1 MSWELISHVVQHPKS
16 YKQVMARKIE
26 PTMFGDERQQ
36 KVFDFIAKHHAEYKR
51 VPSVTLLAKKFP
63 KGRFALTVE
72 EPTAYYLD
80 NFMRQYLRAHGSDLL
95 IEAAQNLA
103 DDPFKVFE
111 DIREAAAAML
121 GKNTATEDVDF
132 ALDWKMRV
140 RSYNRRE
147 RGEMLGIPTPFE
159 TWNSMTF
166 GYNPQDFCIVTAR
179 PGVGKTFFM
188 LVCALH
194 AAYKMNKKVLFFTKE
209 MSIDAVARRSD
220 AMDFQLPYN
229 AFRKGQLS
237 PSDKIRWIKGLKRR
251 ARKQAEGNAGQLL
264 FIADANMSV
273 MSIEAKIEEYQPDV
287 VFIDGLYL
295 LRDLKSSTDGRVRVE
310 NVSREVKS
318 IGQAYNIPIIASS
331 QIHRMPGNL
340 EKNWQNLTL
349 GDLAFSDALS
359 QDADVVLALI
369 RTEDMR
375 LRNQLMVKPLK
386 IREDDPKEFGV
397 DWNLSAMAN
406 TFHEI
411 SINPEGDVDEQVDRD
426 DNGTPIKDNGDKV
439 IAAAG
444 GWDKVVDI
452 KDPKFAPKTPVTE
465 EVEGEEDDE
474 LPQERRA
481 KLRKKRVA

>member
-1 MSWELISHVVQHPKS
+1 MSWELISHIVQHPKA

-26 PTMFGDERQQ
+26 PKMFGDERQQ
-36 KVFDFIAKHHAEYKR
+36 RVFEFITKHHAAYKK

-63 KGRFALTVE
+63 KARVSLTVE

-80 NFMRQYLRAHGSDLL
+80 NFFRQYLRAHGSDLL

-111 DIREAAAAML
+111 DIREAASAML
-121 GKNTATEDVDF
+121 GKNAATEDIDY
-132 ALDWKMRV
+132 ATDWRARL

-147 RGEMLGIPTPFE
+147 AGEMLGIPTPFA
-159 TWNSMTF
+159 TWNNMTF
-166 GYNPQDFCIVTAR
+166 GYNPQDFIIITAR

-188 LVCALH
+188 LLCALH
-194 AAYKMNKKVLFFTKE
+194 AAYRQNKKVLFFTKE
-209 MSIDAVARRSD
+209 MSIDAVSRRSD
-220 AMDFQLPYN
+220 AMEFQLPYN
-229 AFRKGQLS
+229 AFRKGQLM
-237 PSDKIRWIKGLKRR
+237 PSDKIRWVKGMKRR
-251 ARKQAEGNAGQLL
+251 AKRQKLGKTGQMV

-295 LRDLKSSTDGRVRVE
+295 LRDLKSSVDGRIRVE
-310 NVSREVKS
+310 NVSREVRS
-318 IGQAYNIPIIASS
+318 LAQAYNIPILASS

-340 EKNWQNLTL
+340 EKNWKNLTL

-359 QDADVVLALI
+359 QDADAVFALI

-375 LRNQLMVKPLK
+375 ERNQLMVKPLK

-397 DWNLSAMAN
+397 DWNLSDMKD

-411 SINPEGDVDEQVDRD
+411 AINEDGDISDQVDRD
-426 DNGTPIKDNGDKV
+426 DEGHPIKDDGDKT
-439 IAAAG
+439 IKDAG
-444 GWDKVVDI
+444 GWDTDAVVV
-452 KDPKFAPKTPVTE
+452 DPKFKDDD
-465 EVEGEEDDE
+465 DDE
-474 LPQERRA
+474 ERPHRA
-481 KLRKKRVA
+481 KLRKKHAA

>member
-1 MSWELISHVVQHPKS
+1 MSWELISHIVQHPKS
-16 YKQVMARKIE
+16 YKHVMSRKVE

-36 KVFDFIAKHHAEYKR
+36 RVFEFIAKHYGDYKK
-51 VPSVTLLAKKFP
+51 VPGVALLGKKFP
-63 KGRFALTVE
+63 KARVSLTVD
-72 EPTAYYLD
+72 EPIAFYLD
-80 NFMRQYLRAHGSDLL
+80 NFMRQHLRSHGSEML

-111 DIREAAAAML
+111 DLREAASAML
-121 GKNTATEDVDF
+121 GRNTATEDIDYV
-132 ALDWKMRV
+132 LDWKSRL

-159 TWNSMTF
+159 TWNNMTF
-166 GYNPQDFCIVTAR
+166 GYNPQDFIIITAR

-188 LVCALH
+188 LHCALH
-194 AAYKMNKKVLFFTKE
+194 AAYKQHKKVLFFTKE
-209 MSIDAVARRSD
+209 MSIEAVARRSD
-220 AMDFQLPYN
+220 AMQFELPYN
-229 AFRKGQLS
+229 AFRKGALL
-237 PSDKIRWIKGLKRR
+237 PSDKQRWIKGLKRR
-251 ARKQAEGNAGQLL
+251 AKRQALGNTGQLM
-264 FIADANMSV
+264 FVADANMSV
-273 MSIEAKIEEYQPDV
+273 LSIEAKIEEYQPDV

-295 LRDLKSSTDGRVRVE
+295 LRDLKSSVDGRVRVE
-310 NVSREVKS
+310 NVSREVRS
-318 IGQAYNIPIIASS
+318 LAQAYNIPVIASS

-375 LRNQLMVKPLK
+375 MLNQLMVKPLK

-397 DWNLSAMAN
+397 SWNLTEMKN

-411 SINPEGDVDEQVDRD
+411 SINPEGDVADQVDRTD
-426 DNGTPIKDNGDKV
+426 EGVPIKDDGDRT

-444 GWDKVVDI
+444 GWDEAVSID
-452 KDPKFAPKTPVTE
+452 DPKFRMK
-465 EVEGEEDDE
+465 
-474 LPQERRA
+474 RA
-481 KLRKKRVA
+481 KLRKKAA